1 MFGKESVIDTTANK
15 ANRNKAIIIPM
26 GDGKL
31 FKKQNIFV
39 VMIMRLILKN
49 IYIVITILILNTI
62 DFLTK

>member
-15 ANRNKAIIIPM
+15 ANRNKAIIIPK

-31 FKKQNIFV
+31 FKKQNVLIV
-39 VMIMRLILKN
+39 ITRLILKN